1 MNVLYFNICCLLF
14 IAIFKIKKKNNDN
27 LFIFN
32 VPFQHIKHVN
42 PEILLA
48 VPVPS
53 PLLGNQLFNQVIN
66 VYQFRFSL
74 SLSLSL
80 SETYSG
86 SVRV

>member
-1 MNVLYFNICCLLF
+1 MTIYFQRS
-14 IAIFKIKKKNNDN
+14 
-27 LFIFN
+27 

-74 SLSLSL
+74 SLPLSL
-80 SETYSG
+80 RNIIRIRK
-86 SVRV
+86 SVKNCLDVVFVYYTL